1 MLMSSRIRSILI
13 VEDEEKIAHYMSA
26 RLERAGYD
34 VASETCGRAALA
46 TAAKQPP
53 DLVILDL
60 RLPDIPGYE
69 VCRELRRMH
78 QPWSMAVL
86 IVSALDQPIDKLR
99 GFANGADAYLSKP
112 FEMPVI
118 IDTIMRLL
126 GQRQPESP
134 DPSAR

>member
-1 MLMSSRIRSILI
+1 MAISSRIRSILI

-78 QPWSMAVL
+78 QPWSMTVL

-99 GFANGADAYLSKP
+99 GFANGADAYLAKP
-112 FEMPVI
+112 FEMAELLDTVALLTGQSQPPVA
-118 IDTIMRLL
+118 DSSV
-126 GQRQPESP
+126 G
-134 DPSAR
+134 